1 MNRASFLLLLAA
13 GAIAAG
19 SVPLDA
25 VAQVTDAATADTP
38 SFLTQMILYV
48 QAEQQRLHRALAG
61 AIRTLKA
68 EGSATAAWGLISL
81 SFLYGVFHAAGPGH
95 GKAVLS
101 AYLLTQP
108 TALRKSL
115 MLAAASSLMQGVT
128 AVVVVTGALLVLGLA
143 VRTSGLV
150 VQWLETASFAL
161 VAVVGGWLAWRAA
174 RALAPALGL
183 ASGPAEAHAHGHH
196 HHHHDHDHDHDHDH
210 GSCGHAHVP
219 TPAQA
224 ESAGSLREMAGV
236 VMSIGIRPCS
246 GAVLVLVFANVLGMT
261 LAGIAAVM
269 AMSVGTAIAVSLI
282 ALAAVGARD
291 AAWSLARLDDQR
303 VAMTAQ
309 GIALAGGLLLL
320 LIGTLFAYAS
330 ATQPAPPLGL

>member
-1 MNRASFLLLLAA
+1 MSRASFLLLLAA
-13 GAIAAG
+13 GALAALN
-19 SVPLDA
+19 VPLES
-25 VAQVTDAATADTP
+25 VAQTSDPTASPADAP
-38 SFLTQMILYV
+38 SFLTQLILYV
-48 QAEQQRLHRALAG
+48 QTEQQRLHRALAG

-115 MLAAASSLMQGVT
+115 VLAAASSLMQGVT
-128 AVVVVTGALLVLGLA
+128 AIVIVTGVLVVIGLA
-143 VRTSGLV
+143 ARTSGLV

-161 VAVVGGWLAWRAA
+161 VALVGGWLALRAA

-183 ASGPAEAHAHGHH
+183 ASAPAEAHAHGHH
-196 HHHHDHDHDHDHDH
+196 HHHDHDHDH

-224 ESAGSLREMAGV
+224 ASAGSLREMTGV
-236 VMSIGIRPCS
+236 VLSIGIRPCS

-291 AAWSLARLDDQR
+291 AAWSLARLDDRR